1 MSNNIQNMQI
11 FTIIGQIEDMVENSP
26 RPKIGGANKRVID
39 VEEMMDL
46 LGDLKVTI
54 PEDIRRANSV
64 IVDAQSMI
72 DNADEH
78 ARDVVSQAETDGEK
92 IVADAKQ
99 KAADIIEKARS
110 EYERLVSEDEIYQEA
125 QRRAKL
131 LAQKA
136 EANAGLVFEN
146 AKCYADDV
154 LKDLENFLN
163 EYRQLVAI
171 NRKDLDARN
180 TANANNQPS
189 AEPAA
194 ENENG
199 NANAAEK
206 ETVAEE
212 PKPIDGEEEDEY
224 EDEED
229 DEEEKGGFFGK
240 LFGKKKKN
248 IDFDDDDFDD
258 EE

>member
-110 EYERLVSEDEIYQEA
+110 EYERLVSEDIKK
-125 QRRAKL
+125 R
-131 LAQKA
+131 
-136 EANAGLVFEN
+136 
-146 AKCYADDV
+146 
-154 LKDLENFLN
+154 
-163 EYRQLVAI
+163 
-171 NRKDLDARN
+171 
-180 TANANNQPS
+180 S
-189 AEPAA
+189 AERSCLRRRRKQTPALYLKMLSA
-194 ENENG
+194 MRTMFLRIL
-199 NANAAEK
+199 K
-206 ETVAEE
+206 TSLMSTVS
-212 PKPIDGEEEDEY
+212 
-224 EDEED
+224 
-229 DEEEKGGFFGK
+229 
-240 LFGKKKKN
+240 LLL
-248 IDFDDDDFDD
+248 
-258 EE
+258 

>member
-26 RPKIGGANKRVID
+26 RPKIGGANKRVLD

-110 EYERLVSEDEIYQEA
+110 EYERLV
-125 QRRAKL
+125 
-131 LAQKA
+131 
-136 EANAGLVFEN
+136 
-146 AKCYADDV
+146 
-154 LKDLENFLN
+154 
-163 EYRQLVAI
+163 
-171 NRKDLDARN
+171 
-180 TANANNQPS
+180 
-189 AEPAA
+189 
-194 ENENG
+194 
-199 NANAAEK
+199 
-206 ETVAEE
+206 
-212 PKPIDGEEEDEY
+212 
-224 EDEED
+224 
-229 DEEEKGGFFGK
+229 
-240 LFGKKKKN
+240 
-248 IDFDDDDFDD
+248 
-258 EE
+258 

>member
-99 KAADIIEKARS
+99 KAVDIIEKACIRGRDISRS
-110 EYERLVSEDEIYQEA
+110 AAQSEAACAEGGSK
-125 QRRAKL
+125 RRP
-131 LAQKA
+131 
-136 EANAGLVFEN
+136 
-146 AKCYADDV
+146 C
-154 LKDLENFLN
+154 
-163 EYRQLVAI
+163 I
-171 NRKDLDARN
+171 
-180 TANANNQPS
+180 
-189 AEPAA
+189 
-194 ENENG
+194 
-199 NANAAEK
+199 
-206 ETVAEE
+206 
-212 PKPIDGEEEDEY
+212 
-224 EDEED
+224 
-229 DEEEKGGFFGK
+229 
-240 LFGKKKKN
+240 
-248 IDFDDDDFDD
+248 
-258 EE
+258 

>member
-99 KAADIIEKARS
+99 KAANTKG
-110 EYERLVSEDEIYQEA
+110 LYQ
-125 QRRAKL
+125 RTRYIK
-131 LAQKA
+131 K
-136 EANAGLVFEN
+136 
-146 AKCYADDV
+146 
-154 LKDLENFLN
+154 
-163 EYRQLVAI
+163 R
-171 NRKDLDARN
+171 
-180 TANANNQPS
+180 S
-189 AEPAA
+189 AERSCLRRRRKQTPALYLKMLSA
-194 ENENG
+194 MRTMFLRIL
-199 NANAAEK
+199 K
-206 ETVAEE
+206 TSLMSTVS
-212 PKPIDGEEEDEY
+212 
-224 EDEED
+224 
-229 DEEEKGGFFGK
+229 
-240 LFGKKKKN
+240 LLL
-248 IDFDDDDFDD
+248 
-258 EE
+258 

>member
-92 IVADAKQ
+92 IVADAQ
-99 KAADIIEKARS
+99 
-110 EYERLVSEDEIYQEA
+110 
-125 QRRAKL
+125 
-131 LAQKA
+131 QKA

-199 NANAAEK
+199 NANAAEE

-212 PKPIDGEEEDEY
+212 PKKHTHTAKMKSKPIDDEEEDEY

>member
-92 IVADAKQ
+92 IVAAAKQ
-99 KAADIIEKARS
+99 KA
-110 EYERLVSEDEIYQEA
+110 
-125 QRRAKL
+125 
-131 LAQKA
+131 
-136 EANAGLVFEN
+136 
-146 AKCYADDV
+146 ADDV

-212 PKPIDGEEEDEY
+212 PKKHTHTAKMKSKPIDDEEEDEY